1 MHPHYGLREERKNKL
16 TYVEFYS
23 VCAQIMNWNGKSGQF
38 QIKNDIFQQ
47 AIGGNRVRKLLN
59 TLYVMTE
66 DCYLTLDG
74 ENVVIQNGEK
84 TLGRF
89 PLHTL
94 ENIICFTY
102 KGASPALMGAC
113 AERKIGM
120 SFFSPRG
127 AFLARV
133 IGKEYGN
140 VLLRKE
146 QYRIS
151 DRDDRKIAY
160 AKNMIIGKVYNC
172 RWSIERTLRDHP
184 HRVDAER
191 LKEVSNTLYNTLPRI
206 DTVSELEELR
216 GIEGKAAEQY
226 FSVFNDMILN
236 QKEDFTFT
244 TRNRRPPL
252 DNINAILS
260 FAYTILAGDC
270 ANALSSVGLDP
281 YVGFMHGDR
290 PGRRSLALDLMEE
303 LRPVLADRF
312 ILTLINTKAIQA
324 SHFEKQKDNAVF
336 LNEDGRKVFFNAWQ
350 NHKRESITHPYL
362 KEKILWGLVPYVQAL
377 LLTRTVRGDVD
388 EYPPFLWK

>member
-1 MHPHYGLREERKNKL
+1 M
-16 TYVEFYS
+16 
-23 VCAQIMNWNGKSGQF
+23 
-38 QIKNDIFQQ
+38 
-47 AIGGNRVRKLLN
+47 RKLLN
-59 TLYVMTE
+59 TLYVMT
-66 DCYLTLDG
+66 DSCYLTLDG
-74 ENVVIQNGEK
+74 ENIVIQNSEK
-84 TLGRF
+84 TLARF

-102 KGASPALMGAC
+102 KGATPALMGAC

-133 IGKEYGN
+133 VGKEYGN

-151 DRDDRKIAY
+151 DDGTRSVVY
-160 AKNMIIGKVYNC
+160 AKNMIVGKVYNS
-172 RWSIERTLRDHP
+172 RWSIERTLRDHAY
-184 HRVDAER
+184 RVDAEK
-191 LKEVSNTLYNTLPRI
+191 LKQISNILYETLPKL
-206 DTVSELEELR
+206 DSAAGLDELR

-226 FSVFNDMILN
+226 FSVLNDMILN
-236 QKEDFTFT
+236 QKEEFAFTR
-244 TRNRRPPL
+244 RNRRPPL
-252 DNINAILS
+252 DNINAVLS
-260 FAYTILAGDC
+260 FTYTVLAGDC

-290 PGRRSLALDLMEE
+290 PGRTSLALDLMEE

-324 SHFEKQKDNAVF
+324 AHFERQKDNAV
-336 LNEDGRKVFFNAWQ
+336 LLSDDGRKVFFNAWQ
-350 NHKRESITHPYL
+350 NHKKETITHPYL
-362 KEKILWGLVPYVQAL
+362 KEKIEWGLVPYVQAL
-377 LLTRTVRGDVD
+377 LLARTIRGDIE

>member
-1 MHPHYGLREERKNKL
+1 M
-16 TYVEFYS
+16 
-23 VCAQIMNWNGKSGQF
+23 
-38 QIKNDIFQQ
+38 
-47 AIGGNRVRKLLN
+47 RKLLN
-59 TLYVMTE
+59 TLYVMT
-66 DCYLTLDG
+66 DSCYLTLDD
-74 ENVVIQNGEK
+74 ENIVIQNGEK

-102 KGASPALMGAC
+102 KGATPALMGVC

-133 IGKEYGN
+133 VGKEYGN

-151 DRDDRKIAY
+151 DDDNRSVAY
-160 AKNMIIGKVYNC
+160 AKNMIVGKVYNS
-172 RWSIERTLRDHP
+172 RWSIERTLRDHA
-184 HRVDAER
+184 HRVDAEK
-191 LKEVSNTLYNTLPRI
+191 LKQVSGILYETLPKI
-206 DTVSELEELR
+206 DNAVGLDELR

-226 FSVFNDMILN
+226 FSILNDMILN
-236 QKEDFTFT
+236 QKEDFAFT
-244 TRNRRPPL
+244 KRNRRPPL

-260 FAYTILAGDC
+260 FAYTVLAGDC

-290 PGRRSLALDLMEE
+290 PGRTSLALDLMEE

-312 ILTLINTKAIQA
+312 ILTLINTKAVQA
-324 SHFEKQKDNAVF
+324 SHFEKQKDSEVL
-336 LNEDGRKVFFNAWQ
+336 LNDDGRKVFFNAWQ
-350 NHKRESITHPYL
+350 NHKKETITHPYL
-362 KEKILWGLVPYVQAL
+362 KEKIEWGLVPYVQAL
-377 LLTRTVRGDVD
+377 LLARTIRGDID

>member
-1 MHPHYGLREERKNKL
+1 MK
-16 TYVEFYS
+16 
-23 VCAQIMNWNGKSGQF
+23 
-38 QIKNDIFQQ
+38 
-47 AIGGNRVRKLLN
+47 KLLN

-66 DCYLTLDG
+66 SCYLTLDG
-74 ENVVIQNGEK
+74 ENIVIQNGDQ
-84 TLGRF
+84 TLARF

-127 AFLARV
+127 KFLARV
-133 IGKEYGN
+133 TGKEYGN

-151 DRDDRKIAY
+151 DSEEKSVLY
-160 AKNMIIGKVYNC
+160 AKNMITGKIFNS
-172 RWSIERTLRDHP
+172 RWSIERTLRDHAY
-184 HRVDAER
+184 RVDAEK
-191 LKEVSNTLYNTLPRI
+191 LKHISNVLYDTLP
-206 DTVSELEELR
+206 DTDRVQKLDELR

-236 QKEDFTFT
+236 QKEDFAFT

-252 DNINAILS
+252 DNINALLS
-260 FAYTILAGDC
+260 FVYTILAGDC

-281 YVGFMHGDR
+281 YVGFMHRDR
-290 PGRRSLALDLMEE
+290 PGRNSLALDLMEE

-324 SHFEKQKDNAVF
+324 EHFEKQKDNAVL
-336 LNEDGRKVFFNAWQ
+336 LNDAGRKVFFNAWQ
-350 NHKRESITHPYL
+350 NHKKETITHPFL
-362 KEKILWGLVPYVQAL
+362 KEKIGWGLVPYVQAL
-377 LLTRTVRGDVD
+377 LLARTVRGDMA

>member
-1 MHPHYGLREERKNKL
+1 M
-16 TYVEFYS
+16 
-23 VCAQIMNWNGKSGQF
+23 
-38 QIKNDIFQQ
+38 
-47 AIGGNRVRKLLN
+47 RKLLN

-66 DCYLTLDG
+66 SCYLTLDG
-74 ENVVIQNGEK
+74 ENIVIQNGEK
-84 TLGRF
+84 ILGRF

-102 KGASPALMGAC
+102 KGATPALMGAC

-133 IGKEYGN
+133 VGKEYGN

-151 DRDDRKIAY
+151 DDDIRSAAY
-160 AKNMIIGKVYNC
+160 AKNMIVGKVFNS
-172 RWSIERTLRDHP
+172 RWSIERTLRDHA
-184 HRVDAER
+184 HRVDAGKLKQVSSILYETMPKIDSTSR
-191 LKEVSNTLYNTLPRI
+191 L
-206 DTVSELEELR
+206 DELR

-226 FSVFNDMILN
+226 FSVLNDMILN
-236 QKEDFTFT
+236 QKEDFAFAK
-244 TRNRRPPL
+244 RNRRPPL

-260 FAYTILAGDC
+260 FAYTVLAGDC

-290 PGRRSLALDLMEE
+290 PGRTSLALDLMEE

-324 SHFEKQKDNAVF
+324 AHFERQKDNAVL
-336 LNEDGRKVFFNAWQ
+336 LNDDGRKVFFNAWQ
-350 NHKRESITHPYL
+350 NHKKETITHPYL
-362 KEKILWGLVPYVQAL
+362 KEKIEWGLIPYVQAL
-377 LLTRTVRGDVD
+377 LLARTIRGDID

>member
-1 MHPHYGLREERKNKL
+1 M
-16 TYVEFYS
+16 
-23 VCAQIMNWNGKSGQF
+23 I
-38 QIKNDIFQQ
+38 
-47 AIGGNRVRKLLN
+47 KLLN

-74 ENVVIQNGEK
+74 ENIVIQDGEK

-127 AFLARV
+127 RFLARV
-133 IGKEYGN
+133 MGKEYGN

-151 DRDDRKIAY
+151 DDESRSIAY
-160 AKNMIIGKVYNC
+160 ARNMIVGKVFNC
-172 RWSIERTLRDHP
+172 RWSIERTLRDHA
-184 HRVDAER
+184 HRVDAKK
-191 LKEVSNTLYNTLPRI
+191 LKNVSNALYDTLPKI
-206 DTVSELEELR
+206 DAAPALNELR

-236 QKEDFTFT
+236 QKDDFEFT
-244 TRNRRPPL
+244 KRNRRPPL

-260 FAYTILAGDC
+260 FAYTVLAGDC
-270 ANALSSVGLDP
+270 ANALSSVGLDS

-290 PGRRSLALDLMEE
+290 PGRMSLALDLMEE

-312 ILTLINTKAIQA
+312 ILTLINTKAM
-324 SHFEKQKDNAVF
+324 
-336 LNEDGRKVFFNAWQ
+336 
-350 NHKRESITHPYL
+350 
-362 KEKILWGLVPYVQAL
+362 
-377 LLTRTVRGDVD
+377 
-388 EYPPFLWK
+388 

>member
-1 MHPHYGLREERKNKL
+1 M
-16 TYVEFYS
+16 
-23 VCAQIMNWNGKSGQF
+23 
-38 QIKNDIFQQ
+38 
-47 AIGGNRVRKLLN
+47 RKLLN
-59 TLYVMTE
+59 TLYVMTKS
-66 DCYLTLDG
+66 CYLTLDG
-74 ENVVIQNGEK
+74 ENIVIQNGEQ

-113 AERKIGM
+113 AQRKIGM

-127 AFLARV
+127 KFLARV
-133 IGKEYGN
+133 TGKEYGN

-151 DRDDRKIAY
+151 DSEEKSIVY
-160 AKNMIIGKVYNC
+160 AKNMITGKIFNS
-172 RWSIERTLRDHP
+172 RWSIERTLRDHAY
-184 HRVDAER
+184 RVDAEK
-191 LKEVSNTLYNTLPRI
+191 LKLISNVLYDTLPNADKACRL
-206 DTVSELEELR
+206 DELR

-236 QKEDFTFT
+236 QKEDFAFT

-290 PGRRSLALDLMEE
+290 PGRNSLALDLMEE

-324 SHFEKQKDNAVF
+324 EHFEKQKDNAVL
-336 LNEDGRKVFFNAWQ
+336 LNDAGRKVFFNAWQ
-350 NHKRESITHPYL
+350 NHKKETITHPFL
-362 KEKILWGLVPYVQAL
+362 KEKIGWGLVPYVQAL
-377 LLTRTVRGDVD
+377 LLARTVRGDMD

>member
-1 MHPHYGLREERKNKL
+1 M
-16 TYVEFYS
+16 
-23 VCAQIMNWNGKSGQF
+23 
-38 QIKNDIFQQ
+38 
-47 AIGGNRVRKLLN
+47 RKLLN

-66 DCYLTLDG
+66 SCYLTLDG
-74 ENVVIQNGEK
+74 ENVVIQDGEK
-84 TLGRF
+84 ILGRF

-133 IGKEYGN
+133 VGKEYGN

-151 DRDDRKIAY
+151 DDKNRSIGY
-160 AKNMIIGKVYNC
+160 AKNMIVGKVFNS
-172 RWSIERTLRDHP
+172 RWSIERTLRDHAY
-184 HRVDAER
+184 RVDAGK
-191 LKEVSNTLYNTLPRI
+191 LKEISDTLYGTLPKI
-206 DTVSELEELR
+206 DGALTLEELR

-226 FSVFNDMILN
+226 FSVLNDMILN
-236 QKEDFTFT
+236 QKEDFFFT

-252 DNINAILS
+252 DNVNAVLS
-260 FAYTILAGDC
+260 FAYTVLAGEC

-290 PGRRSLALDLMEE
+290 PGRTSLALDLMEE

-312 ILTLINTKAIQA
+312 ILTLINTKAIRA
-324 SHFEKQKDNAVF
+324 IHFEKQKDNAVF
-336 LNEDGRKVFFNAWQ
+336 LNEDGRKVFFHAWQ
-350 NHKRESITHPYL
+350 THKKEMITHPYL
-362 KEKILWGLVPYVQAL
+362 KEKMEWGLVPYVQAL
-377 LLTRTVRGDVD
+377 LLARTIRGDVE

>member
-1 MHPHYGLREERKNKL
+1 M
-16 TYVEFYS
+16 
-23 VCAQIMNWNGKSGQF
+23 
-38 QIKNDIFQQ
+38 
-47 AIGGNRVRKLLN
+47 RKLLN

-66 DCYLTLDG
+66 SCYLTLEG
-74 ENVVIQNGEK
+74 ENIVIQDDKK

-113 AERKIGM
+113 AERNIGM

-133 IGKEYGN
+133 VGKEYGN

-151 DRDDRKIAY
+151 DNENRSVLY
-160 AKNMIIGKVYNC
+160 ARNMITGKTFNS
-172 RWSIERTLRDHP
+172 RWSIERTLRDHAY
-184 HRVDAER
+184 RVNVEK
-191 LKEVSNTLYNTLPRI
+191 LKQASDSLYGTLPKI
-206 DTVSELEELR
+206 NSTLKLDELR
-216 GIEGKAAEQY
+216 GIEGKSAEQY

-236 QKEDFTFT
+236 QKDDFKFV

-252 DNINAILS
+252 DNINAVLS

-281 YVGFMHGDR
+281 YVGFMHSDR
-290 PGRRSLALDLMEE
+290 PGRASLALDLMEE
-303 LRPVLADRF
+303 LRPILADRF
-312 ILTLINTKAIQA
+312 ILTLINTKTIQA
-324 SHFEKQKDNAVF
+324 NHFEKQKDNAVL
-336 LNEDGRKVFFNAWQ
+336 LNDDGRKVFFNAWQ
-350 NHKRESITHPYL
+350 NHKRETITHPYL
-362 KEKILWGLVPYVQAL
+362 KEKIVWGLVPYVQAL
-377 LLTRTVRGDVD
+377 LLARTIRGDID

>member
-1 MHPHYGLREERKNKL
+1 M
-16 TYVEFYS
+16 
-23 VCAQIMNWNGKSGQF
+23 I
-38 QIKNDIFQQ
+38 
-47 AIGGNRVRKLLN
+47 KLLN

-74 ENVVIQNGEK
+74 ENIVIQDGEK

-127 AFLARV
+127 RFLARV
-133 IGKEYGN
+133 MGKEYGN

-151 DRDDRKIAY
+151 DDESRSIAY
-160 AKNMIIGKVYNC
+160 ARNMIVGKVFNC
-172 RWSIERTLRDHP
+172 RWSIERTLRDHA
-184 HRVDAER
+184 HRVDAKK
-191 LKEVSNTLYNTLPRI
+191 LKNVSNALYDTLPKI
-206 DTVSELEELR
+206 DAAPALNELR

-236 QKEDFTFT
+236 QKDDFEFT
-244 TRNRRPPL
+244 KRNRRPPL

-260 FAYTILAGDC
+260 FAYTVLAGDC
-270 ANALSSVGLDP
+270 ANALSSVGFDS

-290 PGRRSLALDLMEE
+290 PGRMSLALDLMEE

-324 SHFEKQKDNAVF
+324 VHFERQKDQAVL
-336 LNEDGRKVFFNAWQ
+336 LNDDGRKIFFNAWQ
-350 NHKRESITHPYL
+350 KRKRETIKHPYL
-362 KEKILWGLVPYVQAL
+362 KEKIEWGLVPYAQAL
-377 LLTRTVRGDVD
+377 LLARTIRGDLD
-388 EYPPFLWK
+388 EYPPFFWK